1 MQKALFNYLQYK
13 ISMQKTQ
20 VHEKGRI
27 FIETK
32 KRPLIFTSG
41 RFNFITSYNLF

>member
-1 MQKALFNYLQYK
+1 MQKK
-13 ISMQKTQ
+13 Q
-20 VHEKGRI
+20 VRTKGRI

-32 KRPLIFTSG
+32 KRPLFFTSG